1 MLKSLILIGI
11 QTAAII
17 GYAQQ
22 TSVPRKNVLMIMID
36 DLRPELGCYGNL
48 IIESPNID
56 KLASQG
62 TQFDRAYCQHAI
74 CAASRTSLL
83 TSTRPEKTGMQ
94 SLDDLVN
101 VKLPNAPTI
110 PKIFKANGYET
121 IGYGKIYHSVQ
132 DDESSYVRRI
142 KKIGEDVFKDLLLP
156 QNLSFRS
163 GRSADG
169 QIGPSTEAA
178 EVGDYEYKD
187 GKMTK
192 LVLEELQRLKEDP
205 TPNNF
210 FLTVGFMKPHL
221 PFTAPKK
228 YWELYN
234 RNDIIVPPKMAPE
247 GLYANTL
254 TNWQELRDYSDI
266 PNTPDKN
273 PLSDAKTKELIH
285 GYYASVSYIDFLIGE
300 IINKL
305 DVTGLRQNTIV
316 VLVSD
321 HGLKLGDYGD
331 WCKHTTM
338 EVDNRVPLIISAPG
352 LSVNKKSLSPV
363 ELLDIFPTLTDLCNI
378 PTPNG
383 LEGVSLKPILKFPS
397 AEVRSVAVNSYNRSD
412 DVLGMSVRS
421 AKFRYTEWRNT
432 GTKILIAKELFDYE
446 NNFILGD
453 NISGKAAYTDLM
465 KDFSKL
471 LTNVS
476 AKTKTEKIVSGF
488 ENDTLYK
495 IKGIGDEQKVIGVGP
510 AVANTNRNLSTI
522 GNYKDDLDQLW
533 QIKWVGDGWHEIIS
547 ATTGKLLS
555 LPNANSLD
563 GAPLIVQ
570 NRQNLD
576 TEKWKFQE
584 VNDKSVI
591 IRNKANQ
598 TKVINISRQQTPAAT
613 SPLVLTLGINE
624 TPTSNSPKFFI
635 YKVPRETRGFV
646 TSVDNDMNEENLV
659 IYPNPSQDGVFS
671 LSQSADWKVTSV
683 LGVQLKAGKSNQIN
697 ISEYPKGI
705 YLIETNEKVQRVVIE

>member
-11 QTAAII
+11 QTCAVI

-22 TSVPRKNVLMIMID
+22 TNVPRKNVLMIMID
-36 DLRPELGCYGNL
+36 DLRPELGCYDHPL
-48 IIESPNID
+48 VISPKID
-56 KLASQG
+56 KLASES
-62 TQFDRAYCQHAI
+62 TQFDRAYCQHAL
-74 CAASRTSLL
+74 CAPSRTSML

-94 SLDDLVN
+94 SLEDLVN
-101 VKLPNAPTI
+101 EKLPNAPTI
-110 PKIFKANGYET
+110 PKHFKANGYET
-121 IGYGKIYHSVQ
+121 IGYGKIYHNGQ
-132 DDESSYVRRI
+132 DDRSSYTKRVTNL
-142 KKIGEDVFKDLLLP
+142 GSFKDYLLP
-156 QNLSFRS
+156 QNIPFKTNLT
-163 GRSADG
+163 ADG
-169 QIGPSTEAA
+169 QLGPSTEAPD
-178 EVGDYEYKD
+178 VGDYEHLD

-192 LVLEELQRLKEDP
+192 LVLEELQRLKDDP

-210 FLTVGFMKPHL
+210 FLTVGFARPHL

-228 YWELYN
+228 YW
-234 RNDIIVPPKMAPE
+234 DIYDRSKITVPPTKEPI
-247 GLYANTL
+247 GLYDKTL
-254 TNWQELRDYSDI
+254 PNSEELRAYSDI

-273 PLSDAKTKELIH
+273 PLSIAKTKELIH

-305 DVTGLRQNTIV
+305 DATGLRQNTIV

-321 HGLKLGDYGD
+321 HGFKLGDYGD
-331 WCKHTTM
+331 WCKHSPM
-338 EVDNRVPLIISAPG
+338 EVDNKVPLIISAPG
-352 LSVNKKSLSPV
+352 LSVNKRSLSPV

-397 AEVRSVAVNSYNRSD
+397 AEVRSVAVNSYNRYGNE
-412 DVLGMSVRS
+412 LGMSVRS

-432 GTKILIAKELFDYE
+432 GTKKLLAKELFDYE

-453 NISGKAAYTDLM
+453 NISGEAAYTDLM

-476 AKTKTEKIVSGF
+476 AKTKTEKLVSGF

-522 GNYKDDLDQLW
+522 GSYTDDLDQLW

-563 GAPLIVQ
+563 GVPLIVQ
-570 NRQNLD
+570 RRQGVD

-584 VNDKSVI
+584 VNDQSVI

-624 TPTSNSPKFFI
+624 TPTPNSPKFFI